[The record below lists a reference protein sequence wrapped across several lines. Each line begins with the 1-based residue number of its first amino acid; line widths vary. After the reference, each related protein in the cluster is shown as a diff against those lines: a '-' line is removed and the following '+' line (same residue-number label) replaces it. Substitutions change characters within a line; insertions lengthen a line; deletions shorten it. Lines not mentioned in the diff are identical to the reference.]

1 MENGIKKLELHI
13 VRLEQAIRQV
23 QRLSKMGLPQ
33 NLIDEKINGY
43 LDEILKVREEIE
55 MLKKQK

>member
-33 NLIDEKINGY
+33 DLIDEKINGY

>member
-1 MENGIKKLELHI
+1 MENGIKRLELHI
-13 VRLEQAIRQV
+13 VRLEQAIRQM

-33 NLIDEKINGY
+33 DLIDEKINGY

>member
-1 MENGIKKLELHI
+1 MENGIKRLELHI

-33 NLIDEKINGY
+33 DLIDEKINGY